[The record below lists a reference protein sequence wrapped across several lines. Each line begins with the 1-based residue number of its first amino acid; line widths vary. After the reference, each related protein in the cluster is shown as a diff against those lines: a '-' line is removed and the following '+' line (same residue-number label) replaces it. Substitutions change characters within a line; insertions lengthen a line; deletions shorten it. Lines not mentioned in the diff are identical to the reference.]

1 LANDIVLRGGKVMNK
16 KKKLALLLALMMALS
31 FTACG
36 GGAADTAAPAE
47 DSSNAP
53 ATIDGEIAYVS
64 YYTTIP
70 YWNDGLRGMEAAAK
84 DLGIEF
90 DRTKNFYGPTDG
102 SGAEQ
107 ARIIDELVAKG
118 VKGIIVSPIDGDS
131 ILGACE
137 NAMKNGIPVITVI
150 SGMNDASTYYGELGG
165 SNYNV
170 GVTGGNYAAKLI
182 DGKGKVGILTIPGVP
197 VHDQRSQGYVETL
210 ESYPGIEVL
219 PLVNTDADPAKGQER
234 AAALIQANPDLKVL
248 IGTDSV
254 GGAAAARAV
263 KEAGKTGE
271 IFVIGM
277 DRDEDLLGYIKDGTV
292 TASVASKS
300 FSTKYMA
307 MQYMYWILTDRMEDI
322 GPGITDVANGIDP
335 IPLVTDTGSMVI
347 DSSNVDLFLK
357 ALEK

>member
-1 LANDIVLRGGKVMNK
+1 MNK
-16 KKKLALLLALMMALS
+16 RKVLALLLALAMVLAV

-36 GGAADTAAPAE
+36 GTETEEPV
-47 DSSNAP
+47 SSGGGESVVP
-53 ATIDGEIAYVS
+53 TIDGEIAYVA

-70 YWNDGLRGMEAAAK
+70 YWNDGLRGLEAAAE
-84 DLGIEF
+84 DLGIDF

-102 SGAEQ
+102 SGADQ

-118 VKGIIVSPIDGDS
+118 VKGIIVSPIDGDA

-137 NAMKNGIPVITVI
+137 NAMNNGIPVITVI
-150 SGMNDASTYYGELGG
+150 SGMNDTSTYYGELGA

-170 GVTGGNYAAKLI
+170 GVTGGTYAADLI
-182 DGKGKVGILTIPGVP
+182 GGQGKVGILTIPGVP
-197 VHDQRSQGYVETL
+197 VHDQRAQGYVETL

-263 KEAGKTGE
+263 KEAGKVGE
-271 IFVIGM
+271 IVVIGM
-277 DRDEDLLGYIKDGTV
+277 DRDEDLLGYIKEGTV

-307 MQYMYWILTDRMEDI
+307 MQYMYWILTDTMEDI
-322 GPGITDVANGIDP
+322 GPGVTNVANGIPP
-335 IPLVTDTGSMVI
+335 IPLVTDTGTMVI
-347 DSSNVDLFLK
+347 DSSNVDLFLD
-357 ALEK
+357 ALGK

>member
-1 LANDIVLRGGKVMNK
+1 
-16 KKKLALLLALMMALS
+16 
-31 FTACG
+31 
-36 GGAADTAAPAE
+36 
-47 DSSNAP
+47 
-53 ATIDGEIAYVS
+53 
-64 YYTTIP
+64 
-70 YWNDGLRGMEAAAK
+70 
-84 DLGIEF
+84 
-90 DRTKNFYGPTDG
+90 
-102 SGAEQ
+102 
-107 ARIIDELVAKG
+107 
-118 VKGIIVSPIDGDS
+118 IIVSPVDGDS
-131 ILGACE
+131 ITGACE

-210 ESYPGIEVL
+210 ESYPGIDVL

-307 MQYMYWILTDRMEDI
+307 MTYMYWILTDRMEDI
-322 GPGITDVANGIDP
+322 GPGITDVANGIAP

-357 ALEK
+357 ALKK